1 MRKLGL
7 VLLLGGSLFGCSDND
22 PTPVPPTPP
31 TPNANGVF
39 PSSAFLGRKAHVEI
53 SGDNTNWTAA
63 TTVSFGAS
71 VTVDKVT
78 VASPTDLFADITIAG
93 TATPGMTDVVV
104 TDGASTF
111 TLTQAFQ
118 LKAPISIS

>member
-22 PTPVPPTPP
+22 PTPVPPTQ
-31 TPNANGVF
+31 TANGVF

-71 VTVDKVT
+71 VTVDKVS
-78 VASPTDLFADITIAG
+78 VASPTDLFADITIDAA
-93 TATPGMTDVVV
+93 ATPGLRDVTI
-104 TDGASTF
+104 TDGGASF
-111 TLTQAFQ
+111 TLMQAFDLQ
-118 LKAPISIS
+118 L